1 MLFRSLFALTSGGT
15 VGDEASI
22 LTVSQNGLIKRTL
35 LSNLPT
41 VSGQT
46 FAICKVNPGDRIVAA
61 LITRD
66 ETDQVMLA
74 SSEGQAI
81 RFTQDDLRPMGLI
94 AAGVAGMKLADGATI
109 AGAAIVS
116 EKDSVAFATTD
127 WGLGKI
133 AVSEFPL
140 QKRAGQG
147 VMIAKLAAGEKIAGL
162 TLMPSGKSAVL
173 LHYGK
178 QKTRSVR
185 PAMIKAVRRAKAL
198 EYFIKLVNQ
207 TVTGITVVHFADPD
221 QPEERKKDPK
231 NSARAPEKPTVPKPE
246 TTQPRP
252 QSETPDPPARA
263 ETDDA
268 ERAENDDQISL
279 F

>member
-1 MLFRSLFALTSGGT
+1 
-15 VGDEASI
+15 
-22 LTVSQNGLIKRTL
+22 
-35 LSNLPT
+35 
-41 VSGQT
+41 
-46 FAICKVNPGDRIVAA
+46 
-61 LITRD
+61 
-66 ETDQVMLA
+66 MLA

-178 QKTRSVR
+178 QKTRSGSGVE
-185 PAMIKAVRRAKAL
+185 P
-198 EYFIKLVNQ
+198 
-207 TVTGITVVHFADPD
+207 
-221 QPEERKKDPK
+221 
-231 NSARAPEKPTVPKPE
+231 SA
-246 TTQPRP
+246 
-252 QSETPDPPARA
+252 
-263 ETDDA
+263 
-268 ERAENDDQISL
+268 
-279 F
+279 